1 MERMWR
7 SLVLILCI
15 SDPGSPLSI
24 QDVKKFPIEMPGARV
39 ERPETYLCTT
49 VRLDT
54 NTTHWVL
61 GYEPGAEQ
69 RTAHH
74 MILYGCREPG
84 RREQLFR

>member
-1 MERMWR
+1 M
-7 SLVLILCI
+7 
-15 SDPGSPLSI
+15 
-24 QDVKKFPIEMPGARV
+24 K
-39 ERPETYLCTT
+39 RPETYLCTT

-54 NTTHWVL
+54 NTTHWIT

-84 RREQLFR
+84 RREKLFR

>member
-1 MERMWR
+1 MFIIFLFSSEERGEFELR
-7 SLVLILCI
+7 
-15 SDPGSPLSI
+15 
-24 QDVKKFPIEMPGARV
+24 MPNSKPQ
-39 ERPETYLCTT
+39 EPETYLCTT

-54 NTTHWVL
+54 NTTHWIT

-84 RREQLFR
+84 RREKLFR